1 MKCCHS
7 CMLFQVHLLDQQ
19 LYALLRNLLTN
30 IPCTLSPSARQ
41 KRDRLHLTKA

>member
-19 LYALLRNLLTN
+19 LHALLRNLLTEKYLVYT
-30 IPCTLSPSARQ
+30 IPFCKTE
-41 KRDRLHLTKA
+41 T